1 MFRTRKLLCLSPIRT
16 SLSRFKS
23 YVDQVNCVNI
33 SEEVRF
39 ALHERLPVV
48 ALESTII
55 THGLPFPDNVEYGQ
69 DVEAIIRQQ
78 VHNLTMLDIHK
89 NATLYLRGFCLFAFL
104 THPLFYLCSIVG

>member
-23 YVDQVNCVNI
+23 YVDQVNCVDI

-39 ALHERLPVV
+39 ALHDRLPVV

-55 THGLPFPDNVEYGQ
+55 THGLPFPDNVEYGR
-69 DVEAIIRQQ
+69 DVEAIVRQQ
-78 VHNLTMLDIHK
+78 VHNFTYICIR
-89 NATLYLRGFCLFAFL
+89 TLRVKYLIDFCLFK
-104 THPLFYLCSIVG
+104 T